1 MNNYDYAGVAAVSAA
16 PFWYPMLQQASEV
29 AATIAPLLG
38 LVWLIVQIWAKVRTT
53 LRKGDGNE

>member
-1 MNNYDYAGVAAVSAA
+1 MNNHDYAGVAAVSAA

-38 LVWLIVQIWAKVRTT
+38 VVWLGVQIWAKVRET
-53 LRKGDGNE
+53 LKARGDNE